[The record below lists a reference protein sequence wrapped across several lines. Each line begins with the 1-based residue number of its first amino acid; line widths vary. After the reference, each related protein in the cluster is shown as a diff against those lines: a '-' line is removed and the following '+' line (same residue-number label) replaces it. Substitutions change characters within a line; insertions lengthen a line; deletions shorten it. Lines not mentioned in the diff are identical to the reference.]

1 MTGETLS
8 SYSRVSRKTGIDNCL
23 VFTHP
28 SLRSSWGLG
37 TIEPS
42 VALGMIRELCY
53 HSHDTGTSM
62 GNKTQVKGP
71 MGNFPAFIFFR
82 GGQSGHLGE
91 EPFEPAQLICLEER
105 NGQTNGQR
113 FQTDAH
119 RIQLLKIGDGE
130 VCHSDAV
137 VGFSLNQP
145 LALQHAQ
152 GFAQRCPTNPSQLRE
167 FPL

>member
-1 MTGETLS
+1 MTGETLGS
-8 SYSRVSRKTGIDNCL
+8 QSWISRKTGIDNCPML
-23 VFTHP
+23 THP
-28 SLRSSWGLG
+28 SLKSSWGLS

-42 VALGMIRELCY
+42 VALGMIRELRY
-53 HSHDTGTSM
+53 HGHDTSPSM
-62 GNKTQVKGP
+62 GNKAKVKGP
-71 MGNFPAFIFFR
+71 VGNFPAFILFG

-91 EPFEPAQLICLEER
+91 ESFEPTQVISLQER

-119 RIQLLKIGDGE
+119 RIQLLKIRNRE

-152 GFAQRCPTNPSQLRE
+152 GFAHGCPTDPHQLRE